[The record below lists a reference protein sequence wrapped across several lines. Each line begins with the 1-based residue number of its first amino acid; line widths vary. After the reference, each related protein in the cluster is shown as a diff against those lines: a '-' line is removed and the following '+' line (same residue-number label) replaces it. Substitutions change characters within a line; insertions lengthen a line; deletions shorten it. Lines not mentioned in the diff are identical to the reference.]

1 MKLTPIAKNQTE
13 VTINNFTILFSYETP
28 VAFLNIAKAGKT
40 NQFYSQTTTK
50 HINAFLR
57 RYGILPEQ
65 VKQVEQAKIDQL
77 LK

>member
-1 MKLTPIAKNQTE
+1 MKLKSIAKNQTE
-13 VTINNFTILFSYETP
+13 VTVNNFTILFSYETP
-28 VAFLNIAKAGKT
+28 VAFLNIEKAGKT

-50 HINAFLR
+50 HINTFFK

-65 VKQVEQAKIDQL
+65 VKQMEQAKIDQL